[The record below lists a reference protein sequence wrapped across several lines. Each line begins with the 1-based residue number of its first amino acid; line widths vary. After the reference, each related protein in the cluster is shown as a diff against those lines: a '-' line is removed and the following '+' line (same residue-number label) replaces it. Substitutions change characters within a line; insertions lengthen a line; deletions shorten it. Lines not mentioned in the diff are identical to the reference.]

1 VIRRA
6 KTLIYMRIDVLFL
19 LFSKRLLQ
27 LNQKIVYYTNN
38 RKICKCLIRRCF
50 LMKLKG
56 FIVTFGS
63 FALTTAFLYLL
74 GYVFTI
80 PWLMLQY
87 EYTDNASGFFVSIG
101 SLVPL
106 IIGLLISFIAEKI
119 YIYKHRQKL
128 G

>member
-1 VIRRA
+1 
-6 KTLIYMRIDVLFL
+6 
-19 LFSKRLLQ
+19 
-27 LNQKIVYYTNN
+27 
-38 RKICKCLIRRCF
+38 
-50 LMKLKG
+50 MKLKG

-63 FALTTAFLYLL
+63 FALTTALLYLL

-87 EYTDNASGFFVSIG
+87 EYTDNASGFFVSTG

-106 IIGLLISFIAEKI
+106 VIGLLISFIAEKI
-119 YIYKHRQKL
+119 YIYKYRQKL

>member
-1 VIRRA
+1 
-6 KTLIYMRIDVLFL
+6 
-19 LFSKRLLQ
+19 
-27 LNQKIVYYTNN
+27 
-38 RKICKCLIRRCF
+38 
-50 LMKLKG
+50 MKLKG

-119 YIYKHRQKL
+119 YIYKYRQKL
-128 G
+128 D